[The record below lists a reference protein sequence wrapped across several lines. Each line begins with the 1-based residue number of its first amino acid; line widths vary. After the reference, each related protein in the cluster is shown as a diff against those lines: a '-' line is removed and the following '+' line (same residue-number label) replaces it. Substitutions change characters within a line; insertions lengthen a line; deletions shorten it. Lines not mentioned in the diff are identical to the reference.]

1 MLPFLP
7 NQMLSQNKISGQQ
20 IAYGS
25 ATWGNVDGDTEGYV
39 FPDGSLVLSQSL
51 NHLEAEGIGMESL
64 LDCVEQF
71 EEAYGS
77 PEDLRL
83 KLGLLKDF
91 GETSPGLVIRSRLD
105 PRIKCIVTPASWE
118 VLRTEAY
125 FQWFLDSDTANSLSN
140 YDELAGID
148 TSPDPIRPMEVP
160 WYEEACHKVSGL
172 THVSE
177 ARKSAFLQSVWDYHK
192 NLMPGYKAE
201 ARSKICREYRSLIES
216 NDEKVFTY
224 NGIKFAVYSEPAEDY
239 VGGKFVKNTS
249 KPPIFNWYLKN
260 GPKLDGHAKSEKDA
274 EIKAKEAIDAVLQ
287 RRNGR

>member
-192 NLMPGYKAE
+192 NLMPGFKAE
-201 ARSKICREYRSLIES
+201 AKVKIC
-216 NDEKVFTY
+216 
-224 NGIKFAVYSEPAEDY
+224 AEF
-239 VGGKFVKNTS
+239 KS
-249 KPPIFNWYLKN
+249 I
-260 GPKLDGHAKSEKDA
+260 LDGSAKRSA
-274 EIKAKEAIDAVLQ
+274 
-287 RRNGR
+287 